1 VLGAL
6 GKREREAGDPDL
18 TENEKPI
25 VRRQVVKVAL
35 QSALIAVVATA
46 IVYFV

>member
-6 GKREREAGDPDL
+6 GKREAEAGDPEL

-25 VRRQVVKVAL
+25 VRRQAVMVAL

-46 IVYFV
+46 IVYFI